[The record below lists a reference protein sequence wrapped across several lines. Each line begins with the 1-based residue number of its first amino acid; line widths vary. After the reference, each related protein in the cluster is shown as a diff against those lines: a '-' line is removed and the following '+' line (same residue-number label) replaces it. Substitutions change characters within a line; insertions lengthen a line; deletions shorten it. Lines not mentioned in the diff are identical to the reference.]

1 MRIRGICR
9 AHYYHSFFH
18 QNNHFLHF
26 QKPSKSHFQPRVG
39 ALETKNRNKRGAKE
53 PYSTTIH
60 FLSLLSEQDT
70 VTDMMN
76 LPQLWVSCLDD
87 GT

>member
-26 QKPSKSHFQPRVG
+26 QKQSKSHFQPRVG